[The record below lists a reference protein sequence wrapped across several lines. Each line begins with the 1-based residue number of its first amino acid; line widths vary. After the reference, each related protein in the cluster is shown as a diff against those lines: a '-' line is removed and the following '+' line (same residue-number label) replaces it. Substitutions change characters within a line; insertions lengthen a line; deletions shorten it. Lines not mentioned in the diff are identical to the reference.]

1 MIYIIKFIFII
12 LISNKVLAS
21 ERYVCRQN
29 QDNMN
34 SLITNFYVTDDK
46 VVMSGVSGNGEY
58 KIIDKNNNG
67 LLAVNSSIIGN
78 EFGIET
84 ILLDSYNK
92 IFIYKSLISGNSKNN
107 LMKIKGYCNIFSN

>member
-1 MIYIIKFIFII
+1 MTYIIKFIFII
-12 LISNKVLAS
+12 LISKNVLAS
-21 ERYVCRQN
+21 ERYVCKQN
-29 QDNMN
+29 NDNIN
-34 SLITNFYVTDDK
+34 SLITNFYLIDDK

-84 ILLDSYNK
+84 ILLDSHNK

-107 LMKIKGYCNIFSN
+107 LMIIKGYCNIISK

>member
-1 MIYIIKFIFII
+1 MPYIIKFIFII
-12 LISNKVLAS
+12 LISKNALAS
-21 ERYVCRQN
+21 ERYVCSQN
-29 QDNMN
+29 KDNMN
-34 SLITNFYVTDDK
+34 SLITNFYVVGTK

-58 KIIDKNNNG
+58 KIIGKNNNG
-67 LLAVNSSIIGN
+67 LLAINSSIIGN

-92 IFIYKSLISGNSKNN
+92 IFIYQSLISGNSKNN